1 MDFKYKLVMFG
12 FPALSKAKRELH
24 TLTDNSSKTFL
35 ITLLSLILLFLVGCS
50 NEGTTGGGGAD
61 LGSIPTASGTQ
72 AQISELSTYVG
83 SYKGTIGNTV
93 KRTSYNSN
101 PQDFGENF
109 SLEGLGNT
117 DVEVI
122 ITDNKIYYTG
132 MSGDVNAKVQIYKYE
147 SVGNFIAS
155 DETKIEG
162 EMTLTYKS
170 YIRITFNST
179 SEASIYLHMGMKG
192 EGGGYNNAVYTA
204 EI

>member
-83 SYKGTIGNTV
+83 SYKGTIGNTIREYY
-93 KRTSYNSN
+93 KHLYANKLENLEEIDDYQLKMIKGISQPT
-101 PQDFGENF
+101 PQ
-109 SLEGLGNT
+109 
-117 DVEVI
+117 
-122 ITDNKIYYTG
+122 K
-132 MSGDVNAKVQIYKYE
+132 
-147 SVGNFIAS
+147 
-155 DETKIEG
+155 
-162 EMTLTYKS
+162 
-170 YIRITFNST
+170 
-179 SEASIYLHMGMKG
+179 
-192 EGGGYNNAVYTA
+192 
-204 EI
+204 